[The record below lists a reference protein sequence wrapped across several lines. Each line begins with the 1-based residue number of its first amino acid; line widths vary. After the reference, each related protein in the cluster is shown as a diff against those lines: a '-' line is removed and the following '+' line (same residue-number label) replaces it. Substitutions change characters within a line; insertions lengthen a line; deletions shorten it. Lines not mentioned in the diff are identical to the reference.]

1 MGITLMVNVSV
12 IPDGREGNV
21 AYGTMN
27 ARSLIV
33 AEEAIVKMEN
43 AFACRVLLANDV
55 KMVNC
60 ILDRDPTLKHI
71 MCKLNSNYWN
81 LIFYFSGL
89 S

>member
-1 MGITLMVNVSV
+1 
-12 IPDGREGNV
+12 
-21 AYGTMN
+21 MN

-43 AFACRVLLANDV
+43 AFACKVLLENFV

-60 ILDRDPTLKHI
+60 ILDRNPTQKHI
-71 MCKLNSNYWN
+71 ISVQTKFKLLKS
-81 LIFYFSGL
+81 IFCFSGL

>member
-1 MGITLMVNVSV
+1 
-12 IPDGREGNV
+12 
-21 AYGTMN
+21 MN

-43 AFACRVLLANDV
+43 AFACRVLLANFV

-60 ILDRDPTLKHI
+60 ILDRDPILKQYI
-71 MCKLNSNYWN
+71 SLPTKFKLLESHFQF
-81 LIFYFSGL
+81 FYSSGL

>member
-1 MGITLMVNVSV
+1 MITLMVSVSV

-43 AFACRVLLANDV
+43 AFACRVLLANFV
-55 KMVNC
+55 KMVNH
-60 ILDRDPTLKHI
+60 ILFPFRNK
-71 MCKLNSNYWN
+71 KNS
-81 LIFYFSGL
+81 I
-89 S
+89 